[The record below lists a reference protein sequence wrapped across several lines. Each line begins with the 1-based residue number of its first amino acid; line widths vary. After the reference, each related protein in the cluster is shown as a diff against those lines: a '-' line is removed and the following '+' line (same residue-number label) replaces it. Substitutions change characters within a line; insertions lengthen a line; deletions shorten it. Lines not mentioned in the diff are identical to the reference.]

1 MEPGAA
7 RPKGGSPMSS
17 LTSSP
22 VAEVLE
28 QLFADAARTQQAFLE
43 RTAQLP
49 PATDESGAG
58 PPGDTRA
65 FFAMAKDVHLAVSR
79 QTGILLYI
87 LARSRRARTIVEF
100 GTSFGVSTI
109 CLAAALKDNN
119 GDILI
124 GTEFEP
130 VKVAGARQ
138 AVAAAGLAALVEVRE
153 GDALETLARDLP
165 DAIDV
170 VFLDGA
176 KHLYLDVLQLLEP
189 RLSADAL
196 VVADNASR
204 SEGYLTHVRSS
215 GAYLS
220 IGAGSD
226 VEISLRGST
235 ESRPPRV
242 AS

>member
-1 MEPGAA
+1 
-7 RPKGGSPMSS
+7 MSS
-17 LTSSP
+17 LTSAP

-28 QLFADAARTQQAFLE
+28 ELFADAARTQNAFLK
-43 RTAQLP
+43 RMAQRP
-49 PATDESGAG
+49 PATDETSGG
-58 PPGDTRA
+58 RPGDSRE

-79 QTGILLYI
+79 QTGTLLYI
-87 LARSRRARTIVEF
+87 LARSRRARTILEF

-124 GTEFEP
+124 GNEFEP
-130 VKVAGARQ
+130 GKVAGARRVI
-138 AVAAAGLAALVEVRE
+138 ASAGLADLVEIRE

-165 DAIDV
+165 SSIDL

-176 KHLYLDVLQLLEP
+176 KNMYLDVLRLLEP
-189 RLSADAL
+189 RLAADAL

-204 SEGYLTHVRSS
+204 SDGYLTHVRSS

-220 IGAGSD
+220 TGADND
-226 VEISLRGST
+226 VEISLKDA
-235 ESRPPRV
+235 
-242 AS
+242 ASA